1 MWKTTNGLGQPV
13 TWYSENEY
21 KKVEE
26 VLTDIKDIAID
37 GYYFYSDIDE
47 KEEREWFEEILQKIN
62 EVLQWDTLY

>member
-62 EVLQWDTLY
+62 EVLQ

>member
-21 KKVEE
+21 KKVED